1 MSRNNKTS
9 DFCQI
14 PGHEKK
20 KNIKCHHNVTRAVKE
35 VYFNGFEFKISLI
48 CIIRTCV
55 LGEFDCLTC
64 NLVPVI
70 CFSI

>member
-9 DFCQI
+9 NFCQI
-14 PGHEKK
+14 PGHETL
-20 KNIKCHHNVTRAVKE
+20 NVIIMSSEVKE
-35 VYFNGFEFKISLI
+35 VSFNGFEFKISLI

>member
-14 PGHEKK
+14 PGHETF
-20 KNIKCHHNVTRAVKE
+20 NVIRAVKE
-35 VYFNGFEFKISLI
+35 VSFNGFEFKISLI

-64 NLVPVI
+64 YLVPVI